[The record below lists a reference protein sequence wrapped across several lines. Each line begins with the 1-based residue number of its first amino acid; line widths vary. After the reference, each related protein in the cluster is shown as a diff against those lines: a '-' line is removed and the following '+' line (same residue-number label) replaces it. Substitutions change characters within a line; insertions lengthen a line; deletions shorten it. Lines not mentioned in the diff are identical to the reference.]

1 MMIPIILGFALDLLF
16 GDPRSIPHPV
26 KLMGRM
32 ISYLEG
38 HLRDREQNERKA
50 GKLLVIIMLAAW
62 LVIPAL
68 ILFICYKINFMLG
81 TILEG
86 ICCYYLLAA
95 RNLMD
100 ESMKVYKAISEDDIE
115 GARFSVSMIVGR
127 DTDKLDKKGIIK
139 AAVETIAENTSDGVT
154 APLFYMMIGGAPL
167 AFLYKAAN
175 TMDSMVG
182 YKNEEYIDFGRAAAK
197 TDDVLNFIPSRLTA
211 LIMIL
216 ASFIVRLNG
225 KNAALIWKR
234 DRKNHASPNSAQ
246 TEAVCAGALEV
257 QLAGDAYYFGELVHK
272 PTIGDNDREIENAD
286 IKRANGLMYCTTVIM
301 VILTCIVRA
310 VVFGGLV

>member
-100 ESMKVYKAISEDDIE
+100 ESMKVHKALSEDDIE

-225 KNAALIWKR
+225 KKAALIWKR

>member
-16 GDPRSIPHPV
+16 GDPRGMPHPV
-26 KLMGRM
+26 KLMGSM

-38 HLRDREQNERKA
+38 QLRDREQNERKA

-62 LVIPAL
+62 FVISAL

-95 RNLMD
+95 RSLMD

-182 YKNEEYIDFGRAAAK
+182 YKNKEYIDFGRAAAK

-234 DRKNHASPNSAQ
+234 DRKNHSSPNSAQ

-286 IKRANGLMYCTTVIM
+286 IKRANGLMYCTTIIM

>member
-16 GDPRSIPHPV
+16 GDPRGIPHPV

-38 HLRDREQNERKA
+38 QLRDREQNERKA
-50 GKLLVIIMLAAW
+50 GKILVIIMLAAW
-62 LVIPAL
+62 FVIPAL
-68 ILFICYKINFMLG
+68 ILFIFYKINFMLG

-95 RNLMD
+95 RSLMD
-100 ESMKVYKAISEDDIE
+100 ESMKVYKALSEDDIE

-182 YKNEEYIDFGRAAAK
+182 YKNKEYIDFGRAAAK

-234 DRKNHASPNSAQ
+234 DRKNHSSPNSAQ

-286 IKRANGLMYCTTVIM
+286 IKRANGLMYCTTIIM
-301 VILTCIVRA
+301 VIFTCIVRA
-310 VVFGGLV
+310 LVFGGLV

>member
-16 GDPRSIPHPV
+16 GDPRGIPHPV

-38 HLRDREQNERKA
+38 QLRDREQNERKA
-50 GKLLVIIMLAAW
+50 GKFLVIIMLAAW

-310 VVFGGLV
+310 GVFGGLV